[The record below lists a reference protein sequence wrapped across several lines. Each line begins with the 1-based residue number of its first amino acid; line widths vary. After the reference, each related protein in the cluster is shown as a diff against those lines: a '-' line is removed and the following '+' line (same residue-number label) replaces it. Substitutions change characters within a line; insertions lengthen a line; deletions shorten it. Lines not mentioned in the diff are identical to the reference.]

1 MTITRKQFVGGA
13 TASYA
18 LLLLQIQGCGG
29 GGSSYSGP
37 AAPPQPANNCG
48 ASGTQIAGNH
58 DHILV
63 IPSADLDSMV
73 SKTYSIMGGA
83 GHDHTVTFTPAQLVQ
98 LKAGAAVA
106 VTSTMALSHDH
117 VVTANCI

>member
-18 LLLLQIQGCGG
+18 LLLLQLQGCGG

-48 ASGTQIAGNH
+48 ASGADIVGNH
-58 DHILV
+58 GHVLV
-63 IPSADLDSMV
+63 IASADLDSMV
-73 SKTYSIMGGA
+73 DKTYNIMGSA
-83 GHDHTVTFTPAQLVQ
+83 GHNHTVTFTPAQLVQ
-98 LKAGAAVA
+98 LKAHTAVT

>member
-1 MTITRKQFVGGA
+1 MAITRKQFVGGA

-18 LLLLQIQGCGG
+18 LLLLQGCGG

-37 AAPPQPANNCG
+37 AAPPQPADNCG
-48 ASGTQIAGNH
+48 ASGAEIVGNH
-58 DHILV
+58 GHVLA

-73 SKTYSIMGGA
+73 SKSYSILGSA

-98 LKAGAAVA
+98 LKAHTAVT
-106 VTSTMALSHDH
+106 VTSTMAIGHDH

>member
-37 AAPPQPANNCG
+37 AAPPQPANNC
-48 ASGTQIAGNH
+48 GTQIAGNH

-106 VTSTMALSHDH
+106 VTSTIAVGHDH
-117 VVTANCI
+117 VVTATCI

>member
-1 MTITRKQFVGGA
+1 MAITRKQFVGGA

-18 LLLLQIQGCGG
+18 LLLLQGCGG

-37 AAPPQPANNCG
+37 VAPPQPANTCG
-48 ASGTQIAGNH
+48 ASGAQIAGNH
-58 DHILV
+58 DHTLS

-73 SKTYSIMGGA
+73 DKTYSIMGGA
-83 GHDHTVTFTPAQLVQ
+83 GHNHSVTFTPAQLVQ

-106 VTSTMALSHDH
+106 VTSTIALGHDH
-117 VVTANCI
+117 VVTATCI